1 MKILLM
7 SYAYPPS
14 LGGLELFS
22 SILRDALIARGHEVR
37 VATYTPSNES
47 EEGILRRPAKADLE
61 RWIDWADLCFI
72 SGVSLNFQIPVLLAG
87 KPMVITHHAWQE
99 QYDGTSSFL
108 QRLKLF
114 VCGFG
119 LNITVNR
126 ALAADLPMPALA
138 IYNPVH
144 TVVDPGLDF
153 AARPR
158 DLVYLGRLVSEKGV
172 PVLVDAIARLRDR
185 GIEVRATI
193 IGEGPDKTP
202 LEQQAAAAG
211 VRSSIRFTG
220 RLNLPQIQTEL
231 GQHRIMVVPSI
242 YKEPF
247 PMAVLEGLAAGC
259 VPIASHTGGLPEG
272 VGRCGMTL
280 PMKDDQAL
288 ADAIANLIAHP
299 EIAESYRAAI
309 PAHLATMDQDRIVDR
324 YIEAF
329 ELYFEYRVQKR
340 LSGSRAARLTV
351 ADLTR
356 NGSIDGGRRN

>member
-1 MKILLM
+1 MKILLT

-22 SILRDALIARGHEVR
+22 AILREALIERGHEVR
-37 VATYTPSNES
+37 VATFTPSSET
-47 EEGILRRPAKADLE
+47 EEGVLRCPSKAEL
-61 RWIDWADLCFI
+61 RSCVDWADLCFI
-72 SGVSLNFQIPVLLAG
+72 SGVSLNFQIPVVLGG

-99 QYDGTSSFL
+99 RYDGTSSFL

-144 TVVDPGLDF
+144 TKVDLGPGF
-153 AARPR
+153 AERPR
-158 DLVYLGRLVSEKGV
+158 DVAYLGRLVSEKGV
-172 PVLVDAIARLRDR
+172 PVLINAMARLHER
-185 GIEVRATI
+185 GIGISASI
-193 IGEGPDKTP
+193 LGEGPDRAA
-202 LEQQAAAAG
+202 LEHQAAAAG
-211 VRSSIRFTG
+211 LSENIRFTG
-220 RLNLPQIQTEL
+220 RLNLSQIQGEL
-231 GQHRIMVVPSI
+231 AQHRMMIVPSI

-259 VPIASHTGGLPEG
+259 VLIASHAGGLPEG
-272 VGRCGMTL
+272 VGPCGITF
-280 PMKDDQAL
+280 PMREDQAL
-288 ADAIANLIAHP
+288 ADAIAGLLANP
-299 EIAESYRAAI
+299 ELARRYRDAI
-309 PAHLATMDQDRIVDR
+309 PAHLDTMRLDRIVDR

-329 ELYFEYRVQKR
+329 ETFLNYRVR
-340 LSGSRAARLTV
+340 RGMSGRKAARLTV

-356 NGSIDGGRRN
+356 ES